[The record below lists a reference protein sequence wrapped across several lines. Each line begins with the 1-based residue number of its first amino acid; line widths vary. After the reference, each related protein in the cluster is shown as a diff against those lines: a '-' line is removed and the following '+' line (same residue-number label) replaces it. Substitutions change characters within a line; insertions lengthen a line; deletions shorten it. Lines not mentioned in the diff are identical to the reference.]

1 MYSTK
6 ISLNGIDAARRFVAM
21 TADYPQ
27 IRITLNSNE
36 YTIDAH
42 SIIGVLSLDL
52 SKPITLEAEG
62 EGMDAFVEDLKPF
75 TV

>member
-1 MYSTK
+1 MNTT
-6 ISLNGIDAARRFVAM
+6 ITINGVDAARRFVAM
-21 TADYPQ
+21 TEKYPQ
-27 IRITLNSNE
+27 IQITLNHNE
-36 YTIDAH
+36 YFIDAH